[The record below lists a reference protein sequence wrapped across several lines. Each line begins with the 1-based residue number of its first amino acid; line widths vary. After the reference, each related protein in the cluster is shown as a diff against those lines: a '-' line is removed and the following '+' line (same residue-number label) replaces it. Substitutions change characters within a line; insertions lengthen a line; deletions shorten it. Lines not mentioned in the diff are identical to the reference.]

1 MSKHFKF
8 WRRWLI
14 VVIVAWLA
22 FSLALLMAPGLTRQF
37 FGMLIYQA
45 PAAIEAFGPAA
56 VAYISLLHA
65 VLGAVMFGWG
75 TALLAV
81 VVGPF
86 KQLSW
91 QAWLTLA
98 GSLLAWFIPDS
109 LYSLHSGFWQNA
121 AFNLVF
127 AVLFA
132 IPLLAC
138 YSECLENRHAMGAK

>member
-1 MSKHFKF
+1 MTKHFEF
-8 WRRWLI
+8 WRRWLT
-14 VVIVAWLA
+14 VVILAWLV
-22 FSLALLMAPGLTRQF
+22 FSMGLVLAPELTRQF
-37 FGMLIYQA
+37 FGLLIYQS
-45 PAAIEAFGPAA
+45 PAAIDGFGPAA

-75 TALLAV
+75 AALLAV
-81 VVGPF
+81 VIGPF

-98 GSLLAWFIPDS
+98 GSLLAWFIPDT

-121 AFNLVF
+121 AFNMVF
-127 AVLFA
+127 AVFFA

-138 YSECLENRHAMGAK
+138 YSECLENRHTMGAK